1 MKKLILTSAGL
12 LFFLSAQCVSEEPLA
27 NEGLRGL
34 YVRSIEQVLRLA
46 PEETDI
52 GTAALIVSEQWS
64 DIVAGRRYQGRLD
77 EMALEIRRR
86 VEEKGIKAK
95 YKIVGE
101 INEYLFEELGFRSVE
116 RADEADDLFLHSVM
130 DRKRGYCLSLSILY
144 LAIGERLGLALYGV
158 VVPGH
163 FFVRYDDGGVRF
175 NIEATSKGGTAS
187 DEHYIEKFKVPQDER
202 NSIYMTNLDKLQ
214 SLGCFFNNLGNVY
227 HDVGDIEMAMRALER
242 AVEINPWLAESR
254 LNLGNIYL
262 EKGRADDAINE
273 YRAAI
278 GINSADAKVHSNL
291 GNAYLRKGWLSDAV
305 LEYSQAIRLEPN
317 FVDAYRNI
325 AMAYSRQGLFGQA
338 KSALQEAIE
347 LEPGNASLYGEL
359 GEVYSQS
366 GDCENAISLY
376 RKALRMNGELAE
388 AYCGLGRCYVRGD
401 ETDDGIKAY
410 KKALAINPKQAE
422 ALVGLGNAYFGKKQF
437 DKAIEYYERAA
448 EIRGDDATIYYN
460 IGAGY
465 SNKGQYD
472 KAVSAYNKSV
482 GIDPMMGDAHQG
494 LAYAYYNLKQ
504 FEPALEHIEKA
515 RALGADVDEKLV
527 EAIGRGL

>member
-1 MKKLILTSAGL
+1 M
-12 LFFLSAQCVSEEPLA
+12 SEEPLA

-34 YVRSIEQVLRLA
+34 YVRSIEQTLRLE
-46 PEETDI
+46 PDEIDI

-175 NIEATSKGGTAS
+175 NIEATSKGGTAP

-227 HDVGDIEMAMRALER
+227 QDVGDIEMARCALER

-291 GNAYLRKGWLSDAV
+291 GNAYIKKGWLSDAV

-325 AMAYSRQGLFGQA
+325 AMAYSKQGLFGQA

-376 RKALRMNGELAE
+376 RKAL
-388 AYCGLGRCYVRGD
+388 
-401 ETDDGIKAY
+401 
-410 KKALAINPKQAE
+410 AINPKQAE

-437 DKAIEYYERAA
+437 DKAIEYYEKAA
-448 EIRGDDATIYYN
+448 EIRGDDATIHYN

-465 SNKGQYD
+465 SNKGQYN
-472 KAVSAYNKSV
+472 KAVSAYNKAV
-482 GIDPMMGDAHQG
+482 GIDPTMGDAHQG